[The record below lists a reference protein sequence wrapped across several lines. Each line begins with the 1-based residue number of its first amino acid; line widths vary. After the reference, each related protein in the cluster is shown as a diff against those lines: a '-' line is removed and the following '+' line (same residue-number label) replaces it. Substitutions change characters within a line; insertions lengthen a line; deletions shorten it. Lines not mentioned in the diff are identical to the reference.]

1 MDLRQHLINFDNYK
15 VRASGGGSIM
25 TEPREKSPKV
35 QIEELEAQK
44 PVVIASYRKKIE
56 DAEAKRDGITNKA
69 TKGYTAAEERVNK
82 LNQEFE
88 TKLIEINQSIRDLQ
102 PRAND
107 IFLSKTCKSYLIKVY
122 IQEKYGRRDDLTNRY
137 VKKGN
142 QAEDNSIAIL
152 NEVDDVYPFYE
163 KNTIRMFDDFK
174 QGECDIYH
182 DEKKILDAKSSWDL
196 FTFMPKTAEELNS
209 DYWWQGQIYMDL
221 WDVDEYEV
229 CYILTDTPDGII
241 ADEQKRLLYAM
252 GTNKKDTQA
261 YAEGC
266 KELEYNLKYSD
277 IPIQERVF
285 KVKVKRDREAIT
297 RLHERIK
304 ECRIWLNQ
312 YSIERFIQAY
322 GIEEYKKLIPEE
334 VKPVEVEFKPEVSV
348 PVEPETGK
356 TLKESLTEAFNEVLK
371 DVEVISSIDINIPKV
386 DIILKEGVKSIEVE
400 ITNLVET
407 SSVTTDEIPVLSE
420 VQEPIQSP
428 DMDIIFGAIDKIDNI
443 TDLDRYKEELEDAF
457 GEDEQF
463 EEIYDYLTKRK
474 VELTTVVIEPSE
486 PRVIE
491 VTVGFEKE
499 FVPETEEPENLLPTE
514 ANPDYINARMRIDSC
529 TTLEEVI
536 ELRKEIKSMFD
547 EFPDLSEII
556 TQKRDSLKPKEEV
569 KSEPEKPAK
578 RVVIPAEEKPKVIQ
592 VDLEDSIK
600 EVKAE
605 VAANPDDELIK
616 SLYASVREMK
626 TKEEIQTLYRAN
638 QAVIDKNLP
647 LRRFMETSID
657 KLKQIP
663 Q

>member
-69 TKGYTAAEERVNK
+69 TKGYTSAEERVNK

-152 NEVDDVYPFYE
+152 NEVDDVFPFYE

-174 QGECDIYH
+174 QGECDIFH

-285 KVKVKRDREAIT
+285 KIAVKRDRSAIE

-304 ECRIWLNQ
+304 ECRTWLNR

-322 GIEEYKKLIPEE
+322 GMEEYKKLVPEE
-334 VKPVEVEFKPEVSV
+334 VKP
-348 PVEPETGK
+348 
-356 TLKESLTEAFNEVLK
+356 
-371 DVEVISSIDINIPKV
+371 
-386 DIILKEGVKSIEVE
+386 IEVE
-400 ITNLVET
+400 LPVSLPVALIEVPVQPVVDIVLPVTVPIEVNLPTLDITLKSNVSVIDMNDGDLAKT
-407 SSVTTDEIPVLSE
+407 SHNTAKIIQNAVNESAVVIASPEPVISE
-420 VQEPIQSP
+420 VPEPIQSP

-443 TDLDRYKEELEDAF
+443 TDLDRYKEELEDAY
-457 GEDEQF
+457 GEDDQF
-463 EEIYDYLTKRK
+463 EEIYDYLVKRK
-474 VELTTVVIEPSE
+474 FEIVPAIVEQAEVIEISE
-486 PRVIE
+486 PE
-491 VTVGFEKE
+491 VESIHRSA
-499 FVPETEEPENLLPTE
+499 TEEFDPSSPYYIAKKRIE
-514 ANPDYINARMRIDSC
+514 AC
-529 TTLEEVI
+529 TQLEDVI

-547 EFPDLSEII
+547 EFPDLSDII
-556 TQKRDSLKPKEEV
+556 TAKRDSLKPKEEV
-569 KSEPEKPAK
+569 KDEVKKEPVK
-578 RVVIPAEEKPKVIQ
+578 RVVIPAASEPKVVQ
-592 VDLEDSIK
+592 VDLEASIA

-605 VAANPDDELIK
+605 ASANPDDELIK
-616 SLYASVREMK
+616 ELYAKV
-626 TKEEIQTLYRAN
+626 KELKSKEDIQTLYRDN
-638 QAVIDKNLP
+638 QSVIDKNLP
-647 LRRFMETSID
+647 LRRFMEVSID

-663 Q
+663 S